1 MRINLSLD
9 SSIQIETWTYI
20 SMNDGFIQ
28 LLSYIGGLKVALFLI
43 SSFIVS
49 MISGNLFRLSI
60 ISDLFWIQKLYQDE
74 TNKKLQGLS
83 VEELK
88 LSKK

>member
-1 MRINLSLD
+1 
-9 SSIQIETWTYI
+9 
-20 SMNDGFIQ
+20 MNDGFIQ